1 MFHNRYSIKCLA
13 LQWFAIGSFCLL
25 IGCRES
31 PPQARENSEE
41 DLLDILTVN
50 EPLRYMGSRLT
61 DSSWAKVTFPAPPET
76 VDPSTWTPDGHTIQ
90 RYQKADMILLNGA
103 HYAQWI
109 EQAALPI
116 TRLFNTTEAY
126 KERWIQRSSVTTHQH
141 GPEGEHEHGIYA
153 PMTWLDFQL
162 AADQATSIA
171 KILSDRWPDHAAKIQ
186 AQLVSLRADLLQL
199 HHSMLPI
206 ATKLDG
212 IPLLASHPVY
222 EYLAKAYRLDLRAMH
237 WEPEELPPPDQWEA
251 LDALLKQH
259 PSHVMLWEDTPIQS
273 ITQQLEERGVQVVVF
288 RPQGGPTQHKDFL
301 EVMQDNLKSLEDIQA
316 R

>member
-1 MFHNRYSIKCLA
+1 MFQNRYSIKCLA

-25 IGCRES
+25 FGCRES

-76 VDPSTWTPDGHTIQ
+76 VDPSTWTPDGPTIQ

-199 HHSMLPI
+199 HHFMSYCHK
-206 ATKLDG
+206 TRWNSSSG
-212 IPLLASHPVY
+212 F
-222 EYLAKAYRLDLRAMH
+222 
-237 WEPEELPPPDQWEA
+237 
-251 LDALLKQH
+251 
-259 PSHVMLWEDTPIQS
+259 PSCL
-273 ITQQLEERGVQVVVF
+273 
-288 RPQGGPTQHKDFL
+288 
-301 EVMQDNLKSLEDIQA
+301 
-316 R
+316 